1 MAFSSANSE
10 TSDAPN
16 PAPTQHALGIPRPP
30 SVGGI
35 SSRVTEDMASED
47 GDQSQSYTGV
57 SSYAPHRSR
66 PSVSSRPGPP
76 PVRSSI
82 TSHGTNRP
90 GSSNSR
96 LSRSHIPSLT
106 AQGFFRPL
114 SSQRLQAHRG
124 RPMTKGTESS
134 EDWGDHASQNQNRRS
149 LVSNST
155 LAQSSSPQ
163 EQEAPPSRGT
173 EFTDPIIPDRNT
185 SNASPIGNTTARSI
199 GESAK
204 LLRDKERGVQISQPH
219 LNLGVSSTGPS
230 GHDIS
235 QRSPLSFLS
244 AQNRN
249 GSQEHR
255 DTRNH
260 ERLSSAGS
268 SPGSIEKHDRTIRK
282 SRLGKNY
289 EYFLGNT
296 IFFGGGR
303 FQNSR
308 DKPVNVATGILVVVP
323 SALFFGFSAPWLWSN
338 ISPAI
343 PILFAYL
350 FCLCFSSFLHA
361 SVVDPGIIPRNLHS
375 MPPPDPSDDPL
386 VIGPPTNDWVMVK
399 LATSEVAAMDVPV
412 KFCKTCN
419 IWRPPRCYHCRVC
432 DNCIETLDHHCVW
445 LNNCVGRR
453 NYRYFFAFVSSSTFL
468 ALFLIGASLAHIL
481 VYRSQER
488 ISFGAAID
496 KWRVPW
502 AMVLYGAIAAPYPAS
517 LWAYHLFL
525 VGRGETTREYLNSH
539 KFVKADRHRPF
550 TQGNIF
556 QNWISV
562 FGRPRPPTYMQF
574 KKSYHEGDQRLSI
587 MKRKYLP
594 RDVEAQAD
602 IEMQP
607 VPSGQLRN

>member
-1 MAFSSANSE
+1 MALPSAHSE
-10 TSDAPN
+10 MSDTPH
-16 PAPTQHALGIPRPP
+16 PPPTQHALGIPRPP
-30 SVGGI
+30 SLGGI
-35 SSRVTEDMASED
+35 SSRVTEDMTSED

-57 SSYAPHRSR
+57 SSHAPPRSSR

-76 PVRSSI
+76 PVRNSVISQA
-82 TSHGTNRP
+82 TNRP
-90 GSSNSR
+90 GSSGSR
-96 LSRSHIPSLT
+96 VSRSHIPSLT

-124 RPMTKGTESS
+124 RPVTKGTESS
-134 EDWGDHASQNQNRRS
+134 EDWVDYSNQNRRS
-149 LVSNST
+149 VISNST
-155 LAQSSSPQ
+155 LAQSSIPQ
-163 EQEAPPSRGT
+163 EQDAPPSRGT

-185 SNASPIGNTTARSI
+185 SNASPVGNTTVRSI

-204 LLRDKERGVQISQPH
+204 LLHEKERANQPSQQY
-219 LNLGVSSTGPS
+219 LNLGVNSSTTN
-230 GHDIS
+230 GHEIS

-244 AQNRN
+244 PQHRN
-249 GSQEHR
+249 PGQEHR
-255 DTRNH
+255 DSRTH

-268 SPGSIEKHDRTIRK
+268 SPESIEKQDRTSLK
-282 SRLGKNY
+282 ERLGRNY

-296 IFFGGGR
+296 IFCGGGR

-308 DKPVNVATGILVVVP
+308 DKPVNIATGILVVVP
-323 SALFFGFSAPWLWSN
+323 SALFFGFSAPWLWHN

-343 PILFAYL
+343 PVLFAYL
-350 FCLCFSSFLHA
+350 FYLCFSSFIHA

-375 MPPPDPSDDPL
+375 MPPPDPGDDPL
-386 VIGPPTNDWVMVK
+386 AIGPATNDWVMVK

-412 KFCKTCN
+412 KYCKTCS

-453 NYRYFFAFVSSSTFL
+453 NYRYFFTFVGTSTLL
-468 ALFLIGASLAHIL
+468 ALFLLGASLAHIL
-481 VYRSQER
+481 VYQSQEG
-488 ISFGAAID
+488 ISFSHAIG

-550 TQGNIF
+550 TQGNVL

-574 KKSYHEGDQRLSI
+574 KKSYQEGDQRLS
-587 MKRKYLP
+587 MVKRKYLP
-594 RDVEAQAD
+594 PDVEAQAG
-602 IEMQP
+602 IEMER
-607 VPSGQLRN
+607 VPSDQPQN